1 MITTKKLIFTVEV
14 AMRDVP
20 LFSNELHTIEE
31 IKDEMYAHLQQLYPQ
46 QMLVGGDAKLERI
59 GV

>member
-1 MITTKKLIFTVEV
+1 MIKTKKFIFTVEV

-31 IKDEMYAHLQQLYPQ
+31 IKDEMYAHLQQLY
-46 QMLVGGDAKLERI
+46 LLLI
-59 GV
+59 F